1 MSNPSEETN
10 ITKRSRLFKGK
21 VVQHRNNLKKRS
33 RHSHNPNHRHQSTG
47 DITQSCIQMDQNGST
62 MCNNSTKDD
71 TGNTGR
77 KMPRWLR
84 LLKLTSIS
92 ATTNITLDGLNKTD
106 NTTGHHQYHHRQ
118 GNLNSQHHHH
128 QQQQPQEEIHSFL
141 GNLGIGAYV
150 GEEENAFVNS
160 DTSEDIQLTNKSSSK
175 PISKSMIN
183 LSSISLWQPKRRTS
197 DQTND
202 TEALTK
208 EIVDQYSCSS
218 RSSRNDSPADKMSTS
233 KGTTTRTPTTA
244 AAISQNL
251 DQFRQSEFYESMP
264 LIMKTVIH
272 QTSVLNINTN
282 MKQNYFK
289 GFMSNNLTPKPSTN
303 TITRTNKY
311 SLSSLDDYTDEQLQL
326 DTTYSFYRIPDYLKE
341 LYIADAWLD
350 NLLISDILHSRCHS
364 PIRKPADYR
373 SRRTRAES
381 SSSSSNKTSKRTCSE
396 QRYEETQLIAGLWDR
411 KEMDVIQK
419 SIRGAIS
426 IIELK
431 MSSKYRCLGESFSDM
446 SAVIFRNSSNEMS
459 IPISLRSFVPET
471 EKAIV
476 NNKEINVWKK
486 IYAEEVVNIVK
497 LPRFPVEQTI
507 SLETIH
513 QSQKSTLFLYSDHL
527 VLTQWPLDQRR
538 FYQLVI

>member
-218 RSSRNDSPADKMSTS
+218 RSSRVSCASQTSSSSPQPQPPAPQLHPQSTSPFSSYLKQNDSPADKMSTS

-264 LIMKTVIH
+264 LILKTVIY

-303 TITRTNKY
+303 TITRTN
-311 SLSSLDDYTDEQLQL
+311 SNNNNNNDSDDEND
-326 DTTYSFYRIPDYLKE
+326 
-341 LYIADAWLD
+341 
-350 NLLISDILHSRCHS
+350 
-364 PIRKPADYR
+364 
-373 SRRTRAES
+373 
-381 SSSSSNKTSKRTCSE
+381 
-396 QRYEETQLIAGLWDR
+396 
-411 KEMDVIQK
+411 
-419 SIRGAIS
+419 
-426 IIELK
+426 
-431 MSSKYRCLGESFSDM
+431 
-446 SAVIFRNSSNEMS
+446 
-459 IPISLRSFVPET
+459 
-471 EKAIV
+471 
-476 NNKEINVWKK
+476 
-486 IYAEEVVNIVK
+486 
-497 LPRFPVEQTI
+497 
-507 SLETIH
+507 
-513 QSQKSTLFLYSDHL
+513 
-527 VLTQWPLDQRR
+527 
-538 FYQLVI
+538 